1 MRKSAIIG
9 TVVVIVLIFGIA
21 GFYFLNSDSKKE
33 NNIPSQKGGCDG
45 KCDEFEKQH
54 PESGCYKP
62 DCLGIY
68 EDNEFDLDNS
78 FSSGQQ
84 EVTLEKINSNY
95 KTTIAKPT
103 GWFSNQQS
111 ADLLLSGID
120 FNNAGGPLLFNHQGG
135 IASDEKHFMLA
146 DRNNNRILIWNSL
159 PEGNTEPNIV
169 LGQENFF
176 TNNPGDGLNE
186 LNWPVSVAT
195 DGEHLLVAD
204 TYNHRILI
212 WNNFPTTNAEPADI
226 VLQGL
231 DDPSIKGNIAWPWAV
246 WTDGEKIVVTST
258 ASSQVLIWNTFP
270 TQNNQEPNIV
280 IKLDDFGTPRTIGS
294 DGTNLVIGDHNA
306 FRSSQ
311 GNFFWETFPT
321 QDNQQYDFF
330 MPNAQNEREG
340 GEIMWGPTFTEDGK
354 FVIVS
359 DKLYIWDGFPE
370 DETDEAD
377 FSIGSDTYDFGGIES
392 GDGSSIV
399 YTNGKLY
406 ISLCNGNK
414 VVGYNTFPTVS
425 KKPDF
430 SIGSPDIY
438 TNTLETEFIISN
450 PVPATNGNSLFVSS
464 DFDRKLYVW
473 KSLPDESG
481 ANPDFVYTLTD
492 APWDNVIHNNILTLA
507 GKKTLFI
514 WNNLPLNGELP
525 DVIFRDKI
533 GNVEFQDLQGVAMD
547 DKYFY
552 LTDNLANKIYV
563 WEGIPNENSN
573 PIFSLDA
580 EGPSRISSDGKY
592 LVVNSVFGQGGSILI
607 YRINEFPNA
616 KQNVLTG
623 MFNLPQGVL
632 VYDRHLFVGDTG
644 FNTVHIWTDIEDA
657 ILGEQADI
665 FLGEKG
671 RTPSTKEGKLFW
683 STSLAYD
690 GSYLWVGEF
699 KFSERLLRFSVV

>member
-1 MRKSAIIG
+1 MRRSVMIGIIIA
-9 TVVVIVLIFGIA
+9 IVLILSVGI
-21 GFYFLNSDSKKE
+21 YLLNSDSEKE
-33 NNIPSQKGGCDG
+33 NNITLQKGGCDG
-45 KCDEFEKQH
+45 ICDEFEKQNID
-54 PESGCYKP
+54 SGCYKP

-68 EDNEFDLDNS
+68 EDDEFNLDNS
-78 FSSGQQ
+78 PSLGQQ
-84 EVTLEKINSNY
+84 EVSVERLNSNY
-95 KTTIAKPT
+95 KTVVTKPA
-103 GWFSNQQS
+103 GWFSNQQY
-111 ADLLLSGID
+111 ADVLLSGID

-135 IASDEKHFMLA
+135 IASDGEHLILA

-159 PEGNTEPNIV
+159 PEENSEPDIV
-169 LGQENFF
+169 LGQDNFF
-176 TNNPGDGLNE
+176 TNNPGSGLDK

-195 DGEHLLVAD
+195 DGIHLIVAD

-212 WNNFPTTNAEPADI
+212 WNTFPTTNGKPADI

-246 WTDGEKIVVTST
+246 WTNGEKMIVTST

-270 TQNNQEPNIV
+270 IQDNQEPDIV

-306 FRSSQ
+306 FKSSQ
-311 GNFFWETFPT
+311 GNFFWKTFPT

-330 MPNAQNEREG
+330 MSNAQSEKRD
-340 GEIMWGPTFTEDGK
+340 GEIMWGPIFTEDGK
-354 FVIVS
+354 FIVVS
-359 DKLYIWDGFPE
+359 DKLYVWDSFPE
-370 DETDEAD
+370 DENDEAD
-377 FSIGSDTYDFGGIES
+377 FSINGDIYDFGGKES

-399 YTNGKLY
+399 YVKGKLY

-414 VVGYNTFPTVS
+414 IVGYSNLPTVS

-430 SIGSPDIY
+430 SIGSSDIY

-450 PVPATNGNSLFVSS
+450 PVPATDGNSLFVSS

-481 ANPDFVYTLTD
+481 ANPDFVYILTD
-492 APWDNVIHNNILTLA
+492 APWDNAIYNNVLTLA
-507 GKKTLFI
+507 GKKTVFI

-525 DVIFRDKI
+525 DLVFRDKI

-547 DKYFY
+547 DEYFY

-563 WEGIPNENSN
+563 WEGIPDGISN
-573 PIFSLDA
+573 PLFSLDA
-580 EGPSRISSDGKY
+580 EGPSRISSDGEY
-592 LVVNSVFGQGGSILI
+592 LVVNSVLGQGGSILI
-607 YRINEFPNA
+607 YKINELPNA

-632 VYDRHLFVGDTG
+632 VYDGHLFVGDTG
-644 FNTVHIWTDIEDA
+644 FNAVHIWTDIEDA
-657 ILGEQADI
+657 LLGEQADI

-671 RTPSTKEGKLFW
+671 RIPSTKEGKLFW

-699 KFSERLLRFSVV
+699 KFSERLLRFSVA